1 MPLYHT
7 TLFSI
12 DPPGEAFVARG
23 AAWSFEK
30 ESGVY
35 RGPLKEMHDYSM
47 KLFEERGHAATGNY
61 ESDDLPV
68 FFDMEIMIRA
78 QKPPEAHR
86 ALNLLVSAMAV
97 LEGSI
102 TFGPEPF
109 SIEPREAGTATST
122 KSYMSRS
129 GLLDACELANR
140 ASRKRSSSYALHK
153 LALSY
158 QSSSPHLMDLHP
170 GESPR
175 LFRVQTDPIYHVY
188 LANAVT
194 LAYSAIEELGLEIRA
209 NQQNP
214 SKMPDGTWNPT
225 VKADLEQ
232 RLQKSHIDISETHI
246 WTLRGPKTRIEKKRP
261 PPSAGKPSWSRGN
274 VRDVHVRLIDAL
286 ALASWLRSW
295 TTAHRFNKNARSL
308 TVYDAHNVQSLARH
322 LITDKFGFWQARTK
336 PPLRNPRPRRVEG
349 SP

>member
-7 TLFSI
+7 TLFSN
-12 DPPGEAFVARG
+12 DPPGDAFVSRG

-30 ESGVY
+30 NSGVY
-35 RGPLKEMHDYSM
+35 RGPRKEMHDFSM

-61 ESDDLPV
+61 VSDDEPV

-78 QKPPEAHR
+78 KGHAQAQR
-86 ALNLLVSAMAV
+86 ALNLLVAAMAV

-109 SIEPREAGTATST
+109 SIEPREAGTTSNT
-122 KSYMSRS
+122 TSYMSKS
-129 GLLDACELANR
+129 GLLDACSLANHASHKR
-140 ASRKRSSSYALHK
+140 ASSYALHK

-158 QSSSPHLMDLHP
+158 QSSSPHMMDLDP

-175 LFRVQTDPIYHVY
+175 RFQVQTDPIYHVY

-209 NQQNP
+209 NSMNP
-214 SKMPDGTWNPT
+214 SKMPDGTWNPA
-225 VKADLEQ
+225 VKADLEK
-232 RLQKSHIDISETHI
+232 RLQKSGIDIADTHI

-274 VRDVHVRLIDAL
+274 VRDVLISLIDAL
-286 ALASWLRSW
+286 ALASWLRSG
-295 TTAHRFNKNARSL
+295 TTTHRFSDTARSL
-308 TVYDAHNVQSLARH
+308 TVYDAHNIQSLARH
-322 LITDKFGFWQARTK
+322 LIMDKFDFWQLRTK
-336 PPLRNPRPRRVEG
+336 PSLRQPAETKGNP
-349 SP
+349 

>member
-7 TLFSI
+7 TLFSN
-12 DPPGEAFVARG
+12 DPPGEAFVSRG

-35 RGPLKEMHDYSM
+35 RGPPNEIHDYSM
-47 KLFEERGHAATGNY
+47 KLFEERGHPATGNY
-61 ESDDLPV
+61 TSDEVPV

-78 QKPPEAHR
+78 QKPAQ
-86 ALNLLVSAMAV
+86 AQQAMNFLVSAIGV

-102 TFGPEPF
+102 TFCPEPF
-109 SIEPREAGTATST
+109 SVEPWEAGTPSYT
-122 KSYMSRS
+122 KSFVSKT
-129 GLLDACELANR
+129 GLLDGCELANR

-158 QSSSPHLMDLHP
+158 QSSSPHMMDLHP
-170 GESPR
+170 GQSPR
-175 LFRVQTDPIYHVY
+175 RFGVQTDPIYHVY

-194 LAYSAIEELGLEIRA
+194 LAYSAVEELGLEIRA
-209 NQQNP
+209 NPKNP
-214 SKMPDGTWNPT
+214 SKMPDGTWNLV
-225 VKADLEQ
+225 VKADLEK
-232 RLQKSHIDISETHI
+232 RLQKSGIDTADTHI

-274 VRDVHVRLIDAL
+274 VRDVNVRLIDAL
-286 ALASWLRSW
+286 ALASWLRSG
-295 TTAHRFNKNARSL
+295 TTTHRFSDTARSL

-322 LITDKFGFWQARTK
+322 LIMEKFGFWQ
-336 PPLRNPRPRRVEG
+336 RR
-349 SP
+349 